1 MASYTQRMIDAAKLD
16 VKAHA
21 EVEHDQHAPGRLVP
35 VGFRVLVG
43 VLLARMAIGQAR

>member
-21 EVEHDQHAPGRLVP
+21 EVEHDQHALGRLVP
-35 VGFRVLVG
+35 VGLVG
-43 VLLARMAIGQAR
+43 VPLARIIIGQAR